1 MAKKDVDGMS
11 VVELEN
17 EAGEV
22 AKEKIRKTVVEERL
36 YEKYK
41 GIGKR

>member
-1 MAKKDVDGMS
+1 MAKKDVDEMS

-41 GIGKR
+41 AIGKR